1 MVIKILKR
9 INIIVSFSDVSTVAQ
24 YGDRLN
30 EYSRFIDTTL
40 ALFKGELS
48 LKDIVDMPFKKL
60 VSLRE
65 TRVKRLTD
73 EAKSVE
79 QEAKATE
86 RQNIRNTIMQ
96 K

>member
-1 MVIKILKR
+1 
-9 INIIVSFSDVSTVAQ
+9 
-24 YGDRLN
+24 
-30 EYSRFIDTTL
+30 
-40 ALFKGELS
+40 
-48 LKDIVDMPFKKL
+48 MPFKKL

-73 EAKSVE
+73 EAKSAE
-79 QEAKATE
+79 QEAKAAE